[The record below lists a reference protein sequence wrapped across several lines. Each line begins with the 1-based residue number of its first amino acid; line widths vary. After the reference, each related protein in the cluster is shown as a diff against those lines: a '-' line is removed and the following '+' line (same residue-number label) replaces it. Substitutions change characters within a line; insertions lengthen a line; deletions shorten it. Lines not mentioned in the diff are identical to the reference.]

1 MTTSPAPRRTAR
13 QIRRWREYLADER
26 TESASYRE
34 LGERRTGEEREIL
47 LALADAE
54 KRHESHWLDL
64 LGDAAERDGRSR
76 EDAIACYL
84 SGADGWREA
93 VKLLGGTFA
102 HEEAKL
108 RSGSRTD
115 RRVNQHASECFQR
128 LRIKR

>member
-1 MTTSPAPRRTAR
+1 M
-13 QIRRWREYLADER
+13 
-26 TESASYRE
+26 ASYD
-34 LGERRTGEEREIL
+34 GDFRTKAQEPVSLAEL
-47 LALADAE
+47 LA
-54 KRHESHWLDL
+54 L

-108 RSGSRTD
+108 KERQSD
-115 RRVNQHASECFQR
+115 
-128 LRIKR
+128 